1 MPSVIQRQVCRAFD
15 FFPCYKYLK
24 DKNKFSSFRTKC
36 DEDNVVAKRPIG
48 KKQARQTE
56 HNAKLIKAIVSEV
69 VVKKEK
75 TSSRVVGSSGGSESV
90 LSEFDTA
97 MTAGGAPGQAMGD
110 VLQNIS
116 NVIANVGTA
125 VLEDMKAEQD
135 MRFLQS
141 LDTPDQKMYA
151 KEQLALQMAETFQ
164 ERRRI
169 EFAHSSVV
177 SVLSS
182 AKKSTNED
190 QDDKMLER

>member
-1 MPSVIQRQVCRAFD
+1 M
-15 FFPCYKYLK
+15 
-24 DKNKFSSFRTKC
+24 
-36 DEDNVVAKRPIG
+36 
-48 KKQARQTE
+48 
-56 HNAKLIKAIVSEV
+56 

-75 TSSRVVGSSGGSESV
+75 TSSRVVGRSGGSESV

-125 VLEDMKAEQD
+125 VLKDMKAEQD